1 MKGTLAEGVLPGLL
15 RSLYVGRKSG
25 LLHFTQGETR
35 RTVLFHHGQIVRGES
50 NVLEERLGETMVRR
64 GMLSTPDF
72 DRVSAIIISQRKRLG
87 VVLRELGLAD
97 EEKLQDALGVQIHE
111 ILLKVFSDPTG
122 EFAFAEATGDGPAE
136 GDNTPKVS
144 TGELIL
150 EAVDRVRDPELIRR
164 SLGDIN
170 RVLTHPSDPLLRFQK
185 VTLTPTDGY
194 ILSRVDG
201 VMSAREIIQMLGLP
215 EEDVCRSLL
224 GLLSTGLVEFRAGA
238 TRTPASAPKTAEPAS
253 RPAPAPAP
261 PIPPPPAPQAP
272 PAANA
277 PPPRG
282 PAAPVAPPAPPSP
295 AKPAAAVAPPPAAS
309 APGPTRVET
318 TEERRKEILDAW
330 SGIKTRTHY
339 EVLGLPEGST
349 AAQVKDA
356 YFRLAK
362 RLHPDVHT
370 DPALADLHDKLEAVF
385 IRLGQAYQA
394 LKDVKPKAPIAPK
407 ATPSTPAAPSAPE
420 PEPSAPPMDAQKIH
434 EALYKAEKA
443 YEADK
448 YWDAIQLAE
457 GALPHCEAPG
467 VPAKHLSRARL
478 ILAKCF
484 MKNPN
489 WVRRAEEQL
498 QLIMEKDPKNI
509 EAIYLLATIYKAGG
523 LKSRAI
529 SLLRRV
535 LELNSEHTKATADLD
550 ALLAEQ
556 QPEPPAPSGGILKKF
571 FGRS

>member
-25 LLHFTQGETR
+25 HLHFTQGAAR
-35 RTVLFHHGQIVRGES
+35 RTVLFQKGQIVRGES
-50 NVLEERLGETMVRR
+50 SVPDEHLGEIMVRHKL
-64 GMLSTPDF
+64 M
-72 DRVSAIIISQRKRLG
+72 SAADLARATGIVVRDRKRLG
-87 VVLRELGLAD
+87 VVLRELGLVD
-97 EEKLQDALGVQIHE
+97 DDRFDNALGIQVHE
-111 ILLKVFSDPTG
+111 VLLKVFSEPTG
-122 EFAFAEATGDGPAE
+122 EFAFEEVAADAPPE
-136 GDNTPKVS
+136 GETTLKVS

-150 EAVDRVRDPELIRR
+150 EAVDRVRNPEVVRR
-164 SLGDIN
+164 SLGDVN
-170 RVLTHPSDPLLRFQK
+170 RVLVLPSDPLLRFQK

-224 GLLSTGLVEFRAGA
+224 GLLSTGLVEFRPGV
-238 TRTPASAPKTAEPAS
+238 T
-253 RPAPAPAP
+253 RPAGTAGTASPVAPAAKPAAP
-261 PIPPPPAPQAP
+261 PIPAPAAASPAPS
-272 PAANA
+272 
-277 PPPRG
+277 
-282 PAAPVAPPAPPSP
+282 PAPPRP
-295 AKPAAAVAPPPAAS
+295 
-309 APGPTRVET
+309 ET
-318 TEERRKEILDAW
+318 TEDRRKEILDAW
-330 SGIKTRTHY
+330 NGIKTRTHY
-339 EVLGLPEGST
+339 EVLGVALDAT

-370 DPALADLHDKLEAVF
+370 DPALADLHDKLEAIF

-394 LKDVKPKAPIAPK
+394 LKDVKPKPAPPRPPAPLAPATASAP
-407 ATPSTPAAPSAPE
+407 ATPEAESVPAK
-420 PEPSAPPMDAQKIH
+420 MDVQKIH
-434 EALYKAEKA
+434 ETLYKADKA
-443 YEADK
+443 FGAEK

-457 GALPHCEAPG
+457 GCISSAEG
-467 VPAKHLSRARL
+467 KHLSRARIL
-478 ILAKCF
+478 LAKSF

-498 QLIMEKDPKNI
+498 QLTLEKEPRNV
-509 EAIYLLATIYKAGG
+509 EANYILANIYKAGG

-535 LELNSEHTKATADLD
+535 IELKPDYEEAGAQLD
-550 ALLAEQ
+550 ALLASQ
-556 QPEPPAPSGGILKKF
+556 DPEGPPPNEGFLKKF